1 MMPMTC
7 HRMIGGHQ
15 HIDQRKENSREKLKS
30 VVMLQS
36 RKAVRKGWAVTPQ
49 VPKPQKGN
57 GGGPCSMA
65 VFY

>member
-7 HRMIGGHQ
+7 HRMIRGHQ

-36 RKAVRKGWAVTPQ
+36 RKSSQKKGWAVTPQ
-49 VPKPQKGN
+49 VPKTTER
-57 GGGPCSMA
+57 
-65 VFY
+65 